1 MITFENVRKT
11 YPQKGG
17 TRTVI
22 LDDLSMIFPEGR
34 NIGILG
40 RNGAGKS
47 TLMRLISGAELPDQ
61 GRIRR
66 EGRISWPLGFSGG
79 FHGSLTGRQNVRF
92 ICDIYGA
99 AFRPVMEFV
108 EDFAEIGTFMDMP
121 YKTYSS
127 GMRARVAF
135 GACMALDFNYYLV
148 DEVIAVGDASF
159 QKKCK
164 AVFAERRQRATVLLV
179 SHSVSL
185 LKDFCDIAGV
195 LQDGRLVMYDDLDSA
210 IKAHTAQ
217 NTRSRKG

>member
-17 TRTVI
+17 ARTVI
-22 LDDLSMIFPEGR
+22 LEDLSMVFPQGR

-99 AFRPVMEFV
+99 EFRSVMEFV

-217 NTRSRKG
+217 NIKPRKA